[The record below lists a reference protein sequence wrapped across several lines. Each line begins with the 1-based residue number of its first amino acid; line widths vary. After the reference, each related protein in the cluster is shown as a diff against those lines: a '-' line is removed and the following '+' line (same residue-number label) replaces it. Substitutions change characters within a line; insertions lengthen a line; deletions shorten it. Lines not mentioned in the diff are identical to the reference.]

1 MARPL
6 IHPNPENGTIEELK
20 EASRVGSNETAQ
32 RCTAIQFLLTGV
44 PRQNVCDALLV
55 DDRSVRN
62 WINSFNDR
70 GVDGL
75 IVNKRPGRTAI
86 FNGIEAEKYAALI
99 ACPEKADRDFWTAKA
114 FHGYISGT
122 YEVECSYQTVVRFF
136 HKQGY
141 ALKVPQS
148 FPDRQDEALRQKF
161 INELESWYNDDNTDV
176 WFQDESGFEGD
187 PRPRRRWDKKGS
199 KSKVVKNGD
208 HLRMNVMGMVCP
220 RTGEFFALETSH
232 SDAETFQAFLDEAS
246 DTISFSRKQN
256 ILIMDNASWHKKK
269 TLNFQ
274 EFEPK
279 FLPPYSPD
287 LNPIERIWN
296 TMKARWFNNHVCR
309 DAQQLLDRLDVAI
322 LDVINNPMRTRK
334 TAAIGKL
341 F

>member
-20 EASRVGSNETAQ
+20 KASRVGSSETAQ
-32 RCTAIQFLLTGV
+32 RCTAIQFLLTKV
-44 PRQNVCDALLV
+44 PRQNVCEALMV
-55 DDRSVRN
+55 EDRTVRN
-62 WINSFNDR
+62 WINLFNEK

-86 FNGIEAEKYAALI
+86 LKGSDAKKYADLI
-99 ACPEKADRDFWTAKA
+99 DHPEKASREFWTAKA
-114 FHGYISGT
+114 FHGYISEE
-122 YEVECSYQTVVRFF
+122 YEIECSYQTVVRFF

-141 ALKVPQS
+141 ALKMPQP
-148 FPDRQDEALRQKF
+148 FPDRQDEELRQKF
-161 INELESWYNDDNTDV
+161 LHELECLYHDEGTEL

-187 PRPRRRWDKKGS
+187 PRPRKRWDKKGS
-199 KSKVVKNGD
+199 KSRVTKNGD

-232 SDAETFQAFLDEAS
+232 SDAETFQAFLNEAS
-246 DTISFSRKQN
+246 ETITFKRKQN

-269 TLNFQ
+269 TLNFHG
-274 EFEPK
+274 FTPK

-287 LNPIERIWN
+287 FNPIERIWN

-309 DAQQLLDRLDVAI
+309 NAQQLVDRLDVAI
-322 LDVINNPMRTRK
+322 LDVIDNPLRTQK